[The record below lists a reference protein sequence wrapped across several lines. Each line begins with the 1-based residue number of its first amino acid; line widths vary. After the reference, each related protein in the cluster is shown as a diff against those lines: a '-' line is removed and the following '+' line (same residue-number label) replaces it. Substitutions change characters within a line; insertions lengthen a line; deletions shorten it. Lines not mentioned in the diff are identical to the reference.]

1 MATLNYLLDTYNARG
16 QKSPIKV
23 YNSRNVSLTKLFR
36 KLGFTT
42 GAEIGVARGYFSRV
56 LCQRVPN
63 LKLYCID
70 AWEPWFGATHGE
82 SKHKF
87 EKIYIDAQHRLAPY
101 NCEIIRDWSNSA
113 VKRFENGSLD
123 FVYID
128 CSHDYK
134 SVTED
139 IQKWSKKVRKGGIV
153 SGHDYITPKK
163 LLEKLPQYS
172 SRDYNKTNYDVKRA
186 VNDWV
191 KKKKIKKLFIF
202 TKDLAPSWFYV
213 K

>member
-1 MATLNYLLDTYNARG
+1 MDTLDFLLNSYSAKG
-16 QKSPIKV
+16 QKSPIMV
-23 YNSRNVSLTKLFR
+23 YNSRNVSLTKLFN

-42 GAEIGVARGYFSRV
+42 GAEVGVARGYFSRI

-70 AWEPWFGATHGE
+70 AWQPWFGASHGE
-82 SKHKF
+82 TQERF
-87 EKIYIDAQHRLAPY
+87 DRLYQDARQRLAPF
-101 NCEIIRDWSNSA
+101 NCEIIRDWSMEA
-113 VKRFENGSLD
+113 VKRFADESLD

-134 SVTED
+134 SVMKD
-139 IQKWSKKVRKGGIV
+139 IKAWSNKVKKGGIV
-153 SGHDYITPKK
+153 SGHDYITPKEILK
-163 LLEKLPQYS
+163 KLPQYS

-186 VNDWV
+186 VNTWV
-191 KKKKIKKLFIF
+191 KKKKIKKLFVF